1 MTAVPGSR
9 DARIDWLRGLALA
22 SIFVNH
28 MPGNRLENW
37 TTRNFGFSDAAE
49 IFVLLAGVAAAFAFF
64 KRFEA
69 GEIRAT
75 SVKSIRRVGTL
86 YTAHI
91 FSTFAAIALFGL
103 AARLS
108 GDGDYLDLIGVAPLF
123 HEPLPGLIGIAAG
136 SYQLGYFNILPMY
149 IVLLAAVPGYLWLA
163 KRDLRLMLGASFGL
177 YLAAQLVPLG
187 MPTYP
192 DGGAWF
198 FNPFAWQFLF
208 AIGLA
213 LGILKLRR
221 KAVPY
226 HPAVYALALAW
237 AVLAAVWMIFSLGGH
252 LSHGLL
258 PGWMDTLHKSA
269 LPLPRLLHVLALA
282 YLLVHSPVWAPLI
295 KLSNADPIVTRMG
308 RNSLP
313 VFVAGSLMSMVGYI
327 VLVQTGNDI
336 AIELLLTLAG
346 LTVMWLTAMVSEV
359 GAGALVA
366 QSIEA
371 IRTLA
376 VPRGAVLDEEPAV
389 TSRTGRRQ

>member
-1 MTAVPGSR
+1 MTAGVGSR

-69 GEIRAT
+69 GEIRVT
-75 SVKSIRRVGTL
+75 SLKSLRRVGTL

-91 FSTFAAIALFGL
+91 FSTIAAVALFGL
-103 AARLS
+103 AARVS
-108 GDGDYLDLIGVAPLF
+108 GDVNYLDLIGVAPLF

-136 SYQLGYFNILPMY
+136 GYQLGYFNILPMY
-149 IVLLAAVPGYLWLA
+149 IVLLAALPAYLWLA
-163 KRDLRLMLGASFGL
+163 KRDLRLMLGVAFAL
-177 YLAAQLVPLG
+177 YLAAQLIPLG
-187 MPTYP
+187 MPNFP
-192 DGGAWF
+192 EGGAWY

-221 KAVPY
+221 TSVPY
-226 HPAVYALALAW
+226 HTAAYALALAW
-237 AVLAAVWMIFSLGGH
+237 VVLAAVWMIFSLGGH

-258 PGWMDTLHKSA
+258 PGWIDTLHKSA
-269 LPLPRLLHVLALA
+269 LPPTRLLHVLALA
-282 YLLVHSPVWAPLI
+282 YLLVHSPLWTPLT

-346 LTVMWLTAMVSEV
+346 LTVMWLTAVVSEV
-359 GAGALVA
+359 GAGALLT
-366 QSIEA
+366 QTIEA
-371 IRTLA
+371 VRALA
-376 VPRGAVLDEEPAV
+376 TSRAARLDEEPVV
-389 TSRTGRRQ
+389 TSRTGRRG

>member
-1 MTAVPGSR
+1 MTASAGNR

-64 KRFEA
+64 RRFEA
-69 GEIRAT
+69 GEVRAT
-75 SVKSIRRVGTL
+75 SLKSIRRVGTL

-123 HEPLPGLIGIAAG
+123 QEPLPGLIGIAAG

-149 IVLLAAVPGYLWLA
+149 IILLAALPGYLWLA
-163 KRDLRLMLGASFGL
+163 KRDLRLMLGASFAL
-177 YLAAQLVPLG
+177 YLAAQIVPLR
-187 MPTYP
+187 MPNFP
-192 DGGAWF
+192 DGGAWY

-213 LGILKLRR
+213 LGILKVRH

-226 HPAVYALALAW
+226 HPIAYALALAW
-237 AVLAAVWMIFSLGGH
+237 VVFAAVWMIFSLGGH
-252 LSHGLL
+252 VTFGVL
-258 PGWMDTLHKSA
+258 PDWMDTLHKSA
-269 LPLPRLLHVLALA
+269 LPPTRLLHVMALA
-282 YLLVHSPVWAPLI
+282 YLLVHARVWAPLTR
-295 KLSNADPIVTRMG
+295 LANADPIVTRLG

-313 VFVAGSLMSMVGYI
+313 VFVAGSLMSMIGYI
-327 VLVQTGNDI
+327 VLVQTGNDL
-336 AIELLLTLAG
+336 AVELVLTLTG
-346 LTVMWLTAMVSEV
+346 LTVMWLTAVVSEV
-359 GAGALVA
+359 GAGALVS

-371 IRTLA
+371 ARAL
-376 VPRGAVLDEEPAV
+376 VSPRDVGLDEETV
-389 TSRTGRRQ
+389 TTRRTGRES